1 MSSQSR
7 QSIPEARIGHPSS
20 ADSQVLPLYS
30 QGGKGE
36 PVASK
41 ARPSVQVF
49 ASAANE
55 NNDISD
61 GPWRACHRSTLTRIT
76 LGKRSR
82 VRQRELEGER
92 PHKSITISL
101 AVHDTAHSR

>member
-1 MSSQSR
+1 MAHILSA
-7 QSIPEARIGHPSS
+7 IDPESLNWTPLS

-36 PVASK
+36 PVANK

-55 NNDISD
+55 NSDISD
-61 GPWRACHRSTLTRIT
+61 GTWRACHRSTLTRIT

-82 VRQRELEGER
+82 VGQRELEGER
-92 PHKSITISL
+92 PCKTITNLL